1 MTDYEEKIKHE
12 LHLWQKKMQK
22 DPSALDRVSKSVQ
35 DKINNIIPDKI
46 HEIVTSTI
54 KQMTRAVLYGAKY
67 ATPQSVSDDSLEL
80 IEQSVKSRIA
90 FYKKAGAAEGGITG
104 AGGFVLAMAEFPI
117 LIGIKMKLLFDIA
130 ALFGRNV
137 EDYRERLFIL
147 YIFQLAF
154 SSQKNRQKIYSQM
167 VNWSSKNK
175 ELPDDIH
182 QFDWKSFQQEYRDY
196 IDLAKFAQLIPGIG
210 AAVGIIVNYRLLNQL
225 GKTAINAYRMRW
237 IEEKYMLEGSSE
249 ISPLLLNTAQ

>member
-1 MTDYEEKIKHE
+1 MTDYEEKIKPE

-22 DPSALDRVSKSVQ
+22 HPSMLDRVSKSVQ
-35 DKINNIIPDKI
+35 DKINDVIPDKV
-46 HEIVTSTI
+46 HEVITSTI

-67 ATPQSVSDDSLEL
+67 TTPTSTQVDSLEA
-80 IEQSVKSRIA
+80 IEKSVKSRIA
-90 FYKKAGAAEGGITG
+90 LYKRAGAAEGGITG

-130 ALFGRNV
+130 ALFGKDV

-147 YIFQLAF
+147 HIFQLAF

-167 VNWSSKNK
+167 ENWNIKNR
-175 ELPDDIH
+175 ELPEDIH

-237 IEEKYMLEGSSE
+237 MEERYA
-249 ISPLLLNTAQ
+249 LNSGPNNNPVSTAVNQ